1 MHYFVYVH
9 RSGGSVPHFEVL
21 SDRDGEAARQGALNV
36 LRRQETGYAAELW
49 RGDEL
54 VEVLQAEAA

>member
-9 RSGGSVPHFEVL
+9 RSGVSTPHLEVL
-21 SDRDGEAARQGALNV
+21 CDHDAEAARRGALDI
-36 LRRQETGYAAELW
+36 LRHQEKGYAAELW

>member
-9 RSGGSVPHFEVL
+9 RSGVSVPHFEVL
-21 SDRDGEAARQGALNV
+21 CDHDGDAARQGALDIM
-36 LRRQETGYAAELW
+36 RRQEMSYAAELW

-54 VEVLQAEAA
+54 VEVLQIEPG

>member
-9 RSGGSVPHFEVL
+9 RSGVSVPYFEVL
-21 SDRDGEAARQGALNV
+21 GDHDADAARKGAIDIM
-36 LRRQETGYAAELW
+36 RRQEKGYAAELW

-54 VEVLQAEAA
+54 VEVLQVEPG

>member
-9 RSGGSVPHFEVL
+9 RSGVSVPHFEVL
-21 SDRDGEAARQGALNV
+21 SDHDGEAARKGALDV
-36 LRRQETGYAAELW
+36 MRRQEKGYAAELW

-54 VEVLQAEAA
+54 VEVLKGEHA

>member
-9 RSGGSVPHFEVL
+9 REGASVPYFEVL
-21 SDRDGEAARQGALNV
+21 SGHDREAARQGALAIM
-36 LRRQETGYAAELW
+36 RRQEKGYAAELW

-54 VEVLQAEAA
+54 VEVLRREAA

>member
-9 RSGGSVPHFEVL
+9 RSGVSVPYFEVL
-21 SDRDGEAARQGALNV
+21 RDHDGEAARQGALDV
-36 LRRQETGYAAELW
+36 LRRQKGYAAELW

-54 VEVLQAEAA
+54 VEVLQGEHA